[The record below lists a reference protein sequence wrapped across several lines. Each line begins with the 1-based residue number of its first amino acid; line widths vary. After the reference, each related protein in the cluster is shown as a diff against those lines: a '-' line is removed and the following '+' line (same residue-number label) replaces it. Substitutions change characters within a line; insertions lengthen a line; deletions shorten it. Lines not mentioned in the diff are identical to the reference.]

1 MSTAH
6 PSPMSNARQLP
17 ASGKHLLHPE
27 RRGTGFLRSLGLSL
41 LVHALLIA
49 ALTWGVNWH
58 QKTHSTPVQAE
69 LWSATVQQAAPLPTE
84 TPAPVPEPVPLPSAE
99 PAKPA
104 PPAPDPV
111 KPTVQSPVPAV
122 DPQIAIEKAKKRKAL
137 KEKQAQEQRLKE
149 QEKAR
154 EQERLQAQLAEKKA
168 KAAKEREKLEKI
180 EKAERAEKAK
190 ADKEKLAKQEAL
202 QSAKEKKDLIKQDTA
217 KAQAAADK
225 ARTDAL
231 KRMSQLAGQT
241 GGSEGGR
248 DRLSSAPSEGYK
260 GRIIGRIKP
269 NVTYTGDRNANI
281 EALFEVLVAPDGRV
295 TSVRLLSGSGVR
307 AWDDAAQRAIE
318 KTEYFPLDGGR
329 AISPM
334 LIAMRPR
341 D

>member
-1 MSTAH
+1 MA
-6 PSPMSNARQLP
+6 NARP
-17 ASGKHLLHPE
+17 KSAPGKPGQGPE
-27 RRGTGFLRSLGLSL
+27 RTGTGFLRSLGLSL

-58 QKTHSTPVQAE
+58 QETNTTPVQAE
-69 LWSATVQQAAPLPTE
+69 LWSATVQQAAPLATE
-84 TPAPVPEPVPLPSAE
+84 PPAPVPAPVPVPPPEPVKRVPLP
-99 PAKPA
+99 
-104 PPAPDPV
+104 PPEPV
-111 KPTVQSPVPAV
+111 KPTAPSHAPVV
-122 DPQIAIEKAKKRKAL
+122 DPQIAIEKAKKLKAL

-149 QEKAR
+149 QQKAQ

-168 KAAKEREKLEKI
+168 KAAKEREKQEKI

-190 ADKEKLAKQEAL
+190 ADKEKLAILAAQKQ
-202 QSAKEKKDLIKQDTA
+202 AKEQKEQSKQDTA

-225 ARTDAL
+225 ARTEAL
-231 KRMSQLAGQT
+231 KRMSQLAGQA

-248 DRLSSAPSEGYK
+248 DRQNSAPSEGYK

-281 EALFEVLVAPDGRV
+281 EALFEVWVAPDGRV

-329 AISPM
+329 VISPM
-334 LIAMRPR
+334 HIGMRPR